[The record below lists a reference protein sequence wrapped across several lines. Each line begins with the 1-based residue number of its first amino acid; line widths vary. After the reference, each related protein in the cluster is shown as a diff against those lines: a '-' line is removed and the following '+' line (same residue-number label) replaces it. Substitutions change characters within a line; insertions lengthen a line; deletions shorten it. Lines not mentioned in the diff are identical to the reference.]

1 MNAEIVVALVMSI
14 GSFAGVVLTVVG
26 SNRRIQHLM
35 EVQQAVM
42 NTKIE
47 NLTEEVRKHNN
58 FAMEIPAIKTKLE
71 MLEKE
76 IESLKN

>member
-1 MNAEIVVALVMSI
+1 MSVEIIVALVMST

-58 FAMEIPAIKTKLE
+58 FAMEIPSIKAKLE
-71 MLEKE
+71 MLERE
-76 IESLKN
+76 IENLRN